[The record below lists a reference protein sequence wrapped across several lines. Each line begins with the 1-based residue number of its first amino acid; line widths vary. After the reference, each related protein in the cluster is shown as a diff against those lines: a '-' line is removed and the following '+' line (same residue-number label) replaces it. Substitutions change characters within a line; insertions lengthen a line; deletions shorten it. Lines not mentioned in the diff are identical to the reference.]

1 MLKLG
6 IYVDGLSI
14 PGNTTDIRAAIIFD
28 DSTYTPSNVIIDG
41 TARYNLYTRG
51 FYLIKDGDG
60 NIIDPMYL
68 LNNIDKFQYV
78 NDGSISPPT
87 GSLDDNMK
95 LDELDET
102 IPLTF
107 IRANTVNNFGIL

>member
-6 IYVDGLSI
+6 IYVDGLSV
-14 PGNTTDIRAAIIFD
+14 PGNTTDIRAAVIYD
-28 DSTYTPSNVIIDG
+28 DATYTPANIIMDG
-41 TARYNLYTRG
+41 ITRYNLYSRA
-51 FYLIKDGDG
+51 FNYIKDADG

-68 LNNIDKFQYV
+68 LNNIDKYQYV